1 MQCLTVTILR
11 GKDGFGF
18 TICSDSPV
26 RIQAVDPGGPA
37 DQAGLQQSDTVLQ
50 LNGQPVKHWKCVDL
64 AHAIRN
70 SLSEITVVVWRT
82 GPSVK
87 TKFEGLIHHPSCK
100 ASNYGTPVSPA
111 KDKRGDRMA
120 PPLPAHHHTSRR
132 TVVNG
137 SEGVGGGG
145 SGAGI
150 LWGERRTAVDGKTS
164 TQTLRGTRVK
174 ASNGDN
180 YIILSPVNPGSQA
193 LGSIYGDKH
202 RTLSGQMFPTPQS
215 SVPPPPTANA
225 QSAPGLASR
234 TCFLRRSANSKSNT
248 QHSGNYQQNFANYQ
262 NCTIV
267 RSHMPHA
274 NYGTYVKVTPKI
286 LIFPIFVQPID
297 LCSPNRTLMI
307 SEEMILYESKHF
319 SIKVTIFIY
328 SDLMLVTREDEL
340 GRCNVLQN
348 PLYLR
353 QLQLRDD
360 HNEDLRFYLIHM
372 TEKCDCLLSLEA
384 NSLEQK
390 SRVCQCLSENIKKQ
404 LQLHTR
410 HTFCPPQQMLEP
422 KQDEPCDPR
431 GRRMTSED
439 DHSLG
444 NLSDASATTASSPQ
458 SRSLTLLEDLCTP
471 LEENSHLV
479 PPTPPPSIEG
489 EDGKSTESSMNELWR
504 EDEGKE
510 KEEERGNTEPMTEEK
525 EEQEFL
531 HAHARDCE
539 DEKQLLIDEDNA
551 SEAVETNAPPSS
563 SSSSF
568 VIPELRLDRS
578 FSADALS
585 TPGTDEEYEE
595 DEDDDDEEE
604 DSDDNYLERS
614 DSKRRSMVEATSCEK
629 HSGGLSVQNS
639 LRRRTHSE
647 GSLLQDPRTTCFTSD
662 NAIDCMEVAGTHKG
676 GWTLPSPKTLK
687 KELTKNGGSMHQLC
701 MLFSGRKLSAGS
713 ECSCDVGPDGTKKKK
728 TSKNLAKDMKN
739 RLAFLR
745 RRNESPGS
753 TPVGKLDKSMKSVKP
768 TPEEAMKWGE
778 SLDKLLMHKYGLA
791 AFRAFLRTEFSEEN
805 LDFWLACEDYKKI
818 KSQSKMASK
827 AKKIFAEFIAIQSC
841 KEVNLD
847 SYTRE
852 HTKENLQNIDRS
864 CFDLAQR
871 RIYGLMEKDSYPRF
885 LRSELYM
892 DLVNQKKPST
902 TSTSSSS

>member
-1 MQCLTVTILR
+1 SPEKAKLLEACRGRSYNTDVTILR

-180 YIILSPVNPGSQA
+180 YIILSPVNPGSQVDK
-193 LGSIYGDKH
+193 SI
-202 RTLSGQMFPTPQS
+202 
-215 SVPPPPTANA
+215 
-225 QSAPGLASR
+225 SAPGLASR

-404 LQLHTR
+404 LQLW
-410 HTFCPPQQMLEP
+410 QAL
-422 KQDEPCDPR
+422 
-431 GRRMTSED
+431 
-439 DHSLG
+439 
-444 NLSDASATTASSPQ
+444 
-458 SRSLTLLEDLCTP
+458 
-471 LEENSHLV
+471 
-479 PPTPPPSIEG
+479 
-489 EDGKSTESSMNELWR
+489 

>member
-50 LNGQPVKHWKCVDL
+50 LNGQPVKHWKCVEL
-64 AHAIRN
+64 AQAIRN
-70 SLSEITVVVWRT
+70 SLSEITLVVWRT

-87 TKFEGLIHHPSCK
+87 TKFEGLIHHPSYK
-100 ASNYGTPVSPA
+100 SSNYDTPVSPPKA
-111 KDKRGDRMA
+111 KRGDRTVPL
-120 PPLPAHHHTSRR
+120 PPLPIHHHTSHR

-202 RTLSGQMFPTPQS
+202 RTLGGQMFPTPQA

-267 RSHMPHA
+267 RSHVPHA

-360 HNEDLRFYLIHM
+360 HCEDLRFYLIHM

-404 LQLHTR
+404 LQLYAR
-410 HTFCPPQQMLEP
+410 QTFCPPQQMLQP
-422 KQDEPCDPR
+422 KQDEPCDLR

-510 KEEERGNTEPMTEEK
+510 NEEERGDTEPITEEK

-539 DEKQLLIDEDNA
+539 DEKQLLIDDDNA
-551 SEAVETNAPPSS
+551 DTNAPPSS

-568 VIPELRLDRS
+568 VIPELRLDRT

-585 TPGTDEEYEE
+585 TPGTDEEDEE
-595 DEDDDDEEE
+595 DEEDDEEEE

-662 NAIDCMEVAGTHKG
+662 NAIDCMEAAGTHKG

-701 MLFSGRKLSAGS
+701 MLFSGRKLSASS
-713 ECSCDVGPDGTKKKK
+713 ECSCDVDPDGTKKKQK
-728 TSKNLAKDMKN
+728 SKNLAKDMKN

-753 TPVGKLDKSMKSVKP
+753 SPVGKLDKSMKSVKP

-778 SLDKLLMHKYGLA
+778 SLDKLLIHKYGLA

-805 LDFWLACEDYKKI
+805 LDFWLTCEDYKKI
-818 KSQSKMASK
+818 KSQSKMTSK

>member
-1 MQCLTVTILR
+1 SPEKAKLLEACRGRSYNTDVTILR

-37 DQAGLQQSDTVLQ
+37 DQAGLQQSDTVE

-180 YIILSPVNPGSQA
+180 YIILSPVNPGSQVDK
-193 LGSIYGDKH
+193 SI
-202 RTLSGQMFPTPQS
+202 
-215 SVPPPPTANA
+215 
-225 QSAPGLASR
+225 SAPGLASR

-307 SEEMILYESKHF
+307 SEEIILYESKHF

-404 LQLHTR
+404 WQAL
-410 HTFCPPQQMLEP
+410 
-422 KQDEPCDPR
+422 
-431 GRRMTSED
+431 
-439 DHSLG
+439 
-444 NLSDASATTASSPQ
+444 
-458 SRSLTLLEDLCTP
+458 
-471 LEENSHLV
+471 
-479 PPTPPPSIEG
+479 
-489 EDGKSTESSMNELWR
+489 